1 MRPCD
6 IMFEELTLRLS
17 RPDNIR
23 FVGEWVLPFDPNVVL
38 VVTLDVIFL
47 DGLAFVRFCTF
58 LTPHQINGTE
68 FLEKSLHNL
77 SSIIFPPVY
86 TKLHE
91 MVIQT
96 LSLYPKIYL
105 CLDLPL
111 FSPEIPDSKISSG
124 EFKLT
129 SISHSALGSSSFLI
143 VKDFPVRKFLEAF
156 PLE

>member
-96 LSLYPKIYL
+96 LYDIVYIPKYICALIYPYSVPK
-105 CLDLPL
+105 
-111 FSPEIPDSKISSG
+111 
-124 EFKLT
+124 
-129 SISHSALGSSSFLI
+129 FLI
-143 VKDFPVRKFLEAF
+143 LRFLQVNLNLRRFPIRHWGLLPF
-156 PLE
+156 